1 MTKPNK
7 KFELTIEDIEIIET
21 ALNAKIDRRTRR
33 AIVDEEADREE
44 LLEEANRIRDLL
56 GRLHNQKNWYRPEK
70 GYISG

>member
-33 AIVDEEADREE
+33 AIVDEEADREKI
-44 LLEEANRIRDLL
+44 LDEANKIRDLL
-56 GRLHNQKNWYRPEK
+56 GRLHNQKNWYRPNDR
-70 GYISG
+70 YIGG